1 MHGLAT
7 STTSF
12 LHAIIVVP
20 WAAYMLVDSG
30 VEAKYHWR
38 TEPCAYVPWASRAML
53 VSCAF
58 AAYELIHVVLLP
70 RKDKL
75 LWIVHALVMIGST
88 AVSARMPVMQNLMC
102 FLLTYEASTIFLAA
116 KNMAAKFGWPQAIL
130 GQMRIAFALTFVV
143 SRLLI
148 GVPFLARHFAGI
160 YTNELSVGRF
170 DEVNACRPRWIVAY
184 DVVLNSA
191 QLAMNFLW
199 GAMIFNALR
208 KKKEVAK
215 KGA

>member
-1 MHGLAT
+1 MHGLAI

-12 LHAIIVVP
+12 VHAIVVVP
-20 WAAYMLVDSG
+20 WTAYMLFDGG

-38 TEPCAYVPWASRAML
+38 IEPCVHVPWASRAML

-70 RKDKL
+70 RDDKP

-116 KNMAAKFGWPQAIL
+116 KNMATKLGCSQAIL
-130 GQMRIAFALTFVV
+130 GQMRVAFALTFVV

-148 GVPFLARHFAGI
+148 GVPFLARHFAGV
-160 YTNELSVGRF
+160 YTNEVSVGRY

-184 DVVLNSA
+184 DIALNSA

-199 GAMIFNALR
+199 GAMIFKALLCA
-208 KKKEVAK
+208 KKKK
-215 KGA
+215 R